1 MCTRIPQLP
10 TLSSLLLSLFI
21 LRAIDPASATICYT
35 PDGSISNDMPCNP
48 AAEVSVCCEDTFVCT
63 ENKLCQPMDWY
74 NGTDG
79 DPLQLIRG
87 TCTDKT
93 WESPECPGRCI
104 AESPGGGEWV
114 MRCGSG
120 SEEYCCSDASCC
132 KNGGKRYNL
141 GNSSMSAIAGQQVLT
156 TTQSS
161 RPTSTS
167 TSMSITTSTLTDPTP
182 TALETD
188 GTSPG
193 ASTNSHSK
201 TIAIGVGVG
210 AGCGVVILGCL
221 LFLFWRKRKRGRD
234 AAAQAA
240 RVADPTAHGS
250 YMASQSGMMSEAE
263 KAREWRVQE
272 LESQDP
278 RSFSEQKNK
287 ARGVF
292 EIG

>member
-1 MCTRIPQLP
+1 MYTRIPKLP
-10 TLSSLLLSLFI
+10 PLPSLLLLSLYI
-21 LRAIDPASATICYT
+21 LRVVSPASATICYT
-35 PDGSISNDMPCNP
+35 PDGSISNDMPCNA

-63 ENKLCQPMDWY
+63 ENQLCQPMGWY

-87 TCTDKT
+87 TCTDRT

-132 KNGGKRYNL
+132 ENGGKRYNL
-141 GNSSMSAIAGQQVLT
+141 GNSSMSAIAGQQVLAT
-156 TTQSS
+156 STTQSS

-167 TSMSITTSTLTDPTP
+167 TPTSTSRVPTP
-182 TALETD
+182 TASETD
-188 GTSPG
+188 GPDTG

-210 AGCGVVILGCL
+210 VSCGVVILGCL
-221 LFLFWRKRKRGRD
+221 VYLLWRKRKSKKGRD
-234 AAAQAA
+234 SAA
-240 RVADPTAHGS
+240 RVADPDPTAHRPVVTVPE
-250 YMASQSGMMSEAE
+250 M
-263 KAREWRVQE
+263 
-272 LESQDP
+272 ESQDP